1 MQLCRII
8 KKDAYVSGV
17 ARASDQIRFKL
28 TMYSRCKYINRTD
41 APIFLTSVLTVL
53 GKIEFTASSSRKTTL
68 HVLRRTIQAGKR
80 PIFALA
86 SFAAARKSCRRQINN
101 AIVRQVD
108 LYGKEERKNS
118 SKWKKKKHKSLSI
131 HFTQCLVSPKTKH
144 CDICGYHRFWMVVN
158 FSFMLEISPFSPQ
171 LPKPQYLV

>member
-1 MQLCRII
+1 M
-8 KKDAYVSGV
+8 
-17 ARASDQIRFKL
+17 
-28 TMYSRCKYINRTD
+28 
-41 APIFLTSVLTVL
+41 
-53 GKIEFTASSSRKTTL
+53 
-68 HVLRRTIQAGKR
+68 QAGKR

-86 SFAAARKSCRRQINN
+86 SFAAARKSCRRHINN

-131 HFTQCLVSPKTKH
+131 HFTQCLLLTKTKH

-158 FSFMLEISPFSPQ
+158 FSFMLEIHGILKLLIYCRYISSKHALLGETSFIQYIDILIKKAEHVLPLPF
-171 LPKPQYLV
+171 LHND